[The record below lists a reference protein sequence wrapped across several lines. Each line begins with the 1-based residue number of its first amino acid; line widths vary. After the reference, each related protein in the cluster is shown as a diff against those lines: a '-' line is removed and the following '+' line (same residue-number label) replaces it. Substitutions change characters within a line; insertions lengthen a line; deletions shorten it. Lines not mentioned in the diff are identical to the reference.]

1 MSHPTRNLLHMR
13 WEDLLFLHWPIDP
26 DVLRPHIPSQLEIDT
41 FDGQAWIGVVPFLM
55 AATRFRL
62 LPAIPTAY
70 RFLECNLR
78 TYVRGARGRKGV
90 WFFSLDAES
99 RLAVAGARLGYGLP
113 YFDAKMHCEHLGDRV
128 QYRTHRTD
136 RRGPPATFEAIW
148 QSLGPARPAA
158 PATLEHFL
166 AERYCLYTQCRGKL
180 LRGDIEH
187 EPWQLAPAEV
197 EIQQLDMTQLLAH
210 SLAGPPTSALAAQP
224 LTVTAKG
231 LVRCQEKNYPL
242 RDSSGAGG

>member
-1 MSHPTRNLLHMR
+1 MSHPSRSLLYMR

-26 DVLRPHIPSQLEIDT
+26 DVLRPHIPPQLEVDT

-55 AATRFRL
+55 ASTRFRF
-62 LPAIPTAY
+62 LPAIPTAT

-78 TYVRGARGRKGV
+78 TYVRDASGRAGV

-113 YFDAKMHCEHLGDRV
+113 YFKAKMHCEHLGNRV
-128 QYRTHRTD
+128 HYTTQRSDQRA
-136 RRGPPATFEAIW
+136 PPATFEATW
-148 QSLGPARPAA
+148 HSAGPAKPAA

-166 AERYCLYTQCRGKL
+166 AERYCLYTQCRGQL

-187 EPWQLAPAEV
+187 APWQLAPAKV
-197 EIQQLDMTQLLAH
+197 DIHQLDMTQLLAY
-210 SLAGPPTSALAAQP
+210 SLSTPPTSALTAHP
-224 LTVTAKG
+224 LTVTAKEFVG
-231 LVRCQEKNYPL
+231 C
-242 RDSSGAGG
+242 